1 MKTTLVIMAAGIGSR
16 FGSGIKQLNQVGP
29 NGEMIM
35 DYSIHDAIEAGFEKI
50 IFIIRKDI
58 EEEFRMM
65 IGGRIEAVCR
75 RLGVEV
81 AYAYQS
87 IGDIP
92 VGCTLPAER
101 TKPLGTGQAVL
112 AAKRLIDSPF
122 AVINA
127 DDYYGKQAYR
137 LLNDFLRSNTNPTQ
151 YAMAGFMLQN
161 TLSPNGGV
169 TRGVCEVAD
178 DMLVDVVETH
188 EIVQTLKGAESKGA
202 AIAMDALV
210 SMNMWGFT
218 PEFVD
223 LLEKGFVEFF
233 DHMANPMKDEY
244 LLPTYIG
251 ELLHRK
257 TVLVKMLK
265 TSDRWFGMTYRED
278 QQGVMERI
286 QALVDEGS
294 YSSDLYSDLCNE

>member
-16 FGSGIKQLNQVGP
+16 FGGGIKQLNPVGP
-29 NGEMIM
+29 NGEIIM

-58 EEEFRMM
+58 EEDFRVM
-65 IGGRIEAVCR
+65 IGDRIEAVCR
-75 RLGVEV
+75 KLGVEV

-87 IGDIP
+87 IEDIP
-92 VGCTLPAER
+92 AGCALPMER
-101 TKPLGTGQAVL
+101 VKPLGTGQAVL
-112 AAKRLIDSPF
+112 AAKHLIDSPF

-137 LLNDFLRSNTNPTQ
+137 LLNDYLRSNTNPTQ

-169 TRGVCEVAD
+169 TRGVCKVVD

-188 EIVQTLKGAESKGA
+188 DIVQTPEGAASNGT

-218 PEFVD
+218 PGFVD
-223 LLEKGFVEFF
+223 LLEKGFTEFF
-233 DHMANPMKDEY
+233 EHMANPMKDEY
-244 LLPTYIG
+244 LLPIYIG
-251 ELLHRK
+251 ELLQRK
-257 TVLVKMLK
+257 TVLVKVLK
-265 TSDRWFGMTYRED
+265 TSDRWFGVTYRED
-278 QQGVMERI
+278 QQGVMDNI
-286 QALVDEGS
+286 QHLIDSGC
-294 YSSDLYSDLCNE
+294 YSADLYSDL